1 MAGCCDCE
9 NIVSVISKCLDIMCR
24 FLFSSFIF
32 LSRNLFPSLSHIV
45 VLFLKPIR
53 YCSFWDYRYD
63 WGLLQPGHLLLR
75 SNLKFSRAFYYW
87 AIFSNFM
94 LRCSWALAMSP
105 NVSTNNDLAL
115 FVLQMAEIFR
125 RMQWFIIRVEWESY
139 AASSSSHPPRVALKT
154 RYTVASPRSSQACLP
169 AFAFLLF

>member
-139 AASSSSHPPRVALKT
+139 AASSSSHPQRVALKT